1 MLEAGLGTELASH
14 GWWPERR
21 VRDTV
26 SHSLFGS
33 EALVVSRQTVGPLT
47 G

>member
-1 MLEAGLGTELASH
+1 MVGGPSAGCGISF
-14 GWWPERR
+14 
-21 VRDTV
+21 